1 MLPPQGSRGH
11 QVNWKNVGI
20 GQLPAEVSKLLPL
33 PSGLLEKRKRGFSG
47 TAQKVI
53 WPGLKESQGKV
64 LGMNQALWLV
74 LILEG
79 KGAVGA
85 AGDSVPLIIPVN
97 RGFHIFSFSF

>member
-1 MLPPQGSRGH
+1 M
-11 QVNWKNVGI
+11 KNVGI

-33 PSGLLEKRKRGFSG
+33 PSGLLGKKKEGVLGQHRRSFGRS
-47 TAQKVI
+47 
-53 WPGLKESQGKV
+53 LKGSQGKV
-64 LGMNQALWLV
+64 LGMNQALWPV